1 MIKHV
6 QPMVDERWKIWQRL
20 GTFLLKVRQES
31 FNQNSR
37 IAQLS
42 VVDFCRGA
50 VMQIFKAKD
59 QSRVIRAYDVCD
71 FNECNDLN
79 YEVFARDGFSKNVV
93 VYRSISL
100 ISKALASVEL
110 NITGDPRSNW
120 VRKKIHAFLNN
131 AGGKH
136 SFVRSLEPIVSYL
149 LISGNAYIYINN
161 GINMSAQVLRPD
173 RVEIIPSNDNTSVDY
188 YVYRA
193 GDKTFKIK
201 DVHNLIHL
209 KFFNPLNDWYGL
221 SPLHAAAQSVD
232 QHNSVSCHNL
242 SLLRNGGRPSGC
254 LVLNADK
261 SFTDIQ
267 REQLKT
273 GLRDAYS
280 GANNA
285 GKMMILE
292 GDFEWKEL
300 GKTPKDLDFFTGKNI
315 SAREIAQAYGI
326 PPMLIGIQGD
336 SSFANYREARFHLWE
351 DTILPLASYIFGELN
366 RWIHENID
374 QNLSISMNL
383 DKIPALSFK
392 RDMLWKRM
400 SECDF
405 LTVEEKREFLGLP
418 PLKEC

>member
-1 MIKHV
+1 
-6 QPMVDERWKIWQRL
+6 
-20 GTFLLKVRQES
+20 
-31 FNQNSR
+31 
-37 IAQLS
+37 
-42 VVDFCRGA
+42 
-50 VMQIFKAKD
+50 MQIFKDKD
-59 QSRVIRAYDVCD
+59 QPKVVRAYNVCD

-79 YEVFARDGFSKNVV
+79 YEVFAREGFSKNVV

-100 ISKALASVEL
+100 IAKALASVEF

-120 VRKKIHAFLNN
+120 VRKKIHAFVNN
-131 AGGKH
+131 RSSKH
-136 SFVRSLEPIVSYL
+136 SLLRSIEPIVSYL

-161 GINMSAQVLRPD
+161 GINPSMQVLRPD

-193 GDKTFKIK
+193 GDKTFKIQ

-232 QHNSVSCHNL
+232 QHNSVSCHNI
-242 SLLRNGGRPSGC
+242 SLLKNGGRPSGC
-254 LVLNADK
+254 LILNADK
-261 SFTDIQ
+261 TFTDVQ

-280 GANNA
+280 GTSNA
-285 GKMMILE
+285 GKMMVLE
-292 GDFEWKEL
+292 GDFQWKEL

-351 DTILPLASYIFGELN
+351 DTILPLASYIFGEIN
-366 RWIHENID
+366 RWIRENID
-374 QNLSISMNL
+374 QNVSISMNL

-392 RDMLWKRM
+392 RDMLWRRM
-400 SECDF
+400 SDCDF